1 MNKKLIIYTIA
12 VVTITAVGASYAS
25 SRASSSPDSVSIPRD
40 CQYPTRPLVNGR
52 CDNTDPADPTKIKGE
67 VKPKKKN
74 VFIPEP
80 PKQTPNTCTSK

>member
-1 MNKKLIIYTIA
+1 MSKKLIIYTIA
-12 VVTITAVGASYAS
+12 IVTITAIGASYAS
-25 SRASSSPDSVSIPRD
+25 SRASSSPDSVNIPQD

-80 PKQTPNTCTSK
+80 PKQNPNTCISK